1 MPHRGG
7 LASPPLVPLAVCC
20 LCSPCVAPPDCL
32 SAPFLSISRAS
43 RCSARCLECSQ
54 QGLLFPG
61 TAIQDSI
68 DEERGG
74 ALHSTAFAT
83 FQILLD
89 AGERALVG
97 QSVCVLLHI
106 ETNRLGKLLQVGIL
120 KRMLVVEDVIMH
132 LPELTLSCGGFGSQ
146 SRVQRVG
153 MDLGE
158 REVAKDKA
166 QLLPELLL
174 DRSHDGRRLAGVGAF
189 VVAILDQRD
198 SGCCRSLTVVPL
210 TNGDPK
216 MYSLCHRPLSFWFYQ
231 ESDVKGERFSS
242 EDDASVPSPH
252 LTSPAPTR
260 YRLLH

>member
-43 RCSARCLECSQ
+43 RCSARGLECSK
-54 QGLLFPG
+54 QGILFPG

-89 AGERALVG
+89 AGERALFG

-106 ETNRLGKLLQVGIL
+106 ETNCLGKLLQVGIL

-132 LPELTLSCGGFGSQ
+132 LPELALSGGGLGSQ

-153 MDLGE
+153 MDFGE

-166 QLLPELLL
+166 QLVPELLL
-174 DRSHDGRRLAGVGAF
+174 DRSHDGRGLAGVGAF
-189 VVAILDQRD
+189 VVAVLHQDD
-198 SGCCRSLTVVPL
+198 SGGCRPLTVVPL
-210 TNGDPK
+210 TDGYPK
-216 MYSLCHRPLSFWFYQ
+216 MYSLCHRLLSFWFSL
-231 ESDVKGERFSS
+231 ESDGKGERFSS
-242 EDDASVPSPH
+242 EGDASVPPH
-252 LTSPAPTR
+252 TSFR
-260 YRLLH
+260 DFVGE